1 MEQKNL
7 KDNENNNINS
17 DISSNEIYN
26 NKNNKQ
32 IKESI
37 IFSNTQEFSSGDTL
51 FGNNYA
57 KYYLNN
63 KILSSKTCFDLRPK
77 KMGNLYVFLFIN
89 NQPIFAIGNNKLYL
103 VIIYELVLHFSFFI
117 LMKTIIKSLFL
128 YMKIMLIS
136 FYLNCF
142 ICHMFIYLIN
152 PGIPNIKYYAKKFI
166 RSEQYIKLKEKEK
179 KNYYLCEICNIIV
192 NIQDAIQHCEEC
204 DICIKQLDHHCYW
217 TGKCIAKNNVWAFNL
232 FSLGTLLYIVWYF
245 IMIIYWI
252 ILQIAHYNSLN
263 KQK

>member
-1 MEQKNL
+1 
-7 KDNENNNINS
+7 
-17 DISSNEIYN
+17 
-26 NKNNKQ
+26 
-32 IKESI
+32 
-37 IFSNTQEFSSGDTL
+37 
-51 FGNNYA
+51 
-57 KYYLNN
+57 
-63 KILSSKTCFDLRPK
+63 
-77 KMGNLYVFLFIN
+77 
-89 NQPIFAIGNNKLYL
+89 
-103 VIIYELVLHFSFFI
+103 
-117 LMKTIIKSLFL
+117 
-128 YMKIMLIS
+128 MLIS

>member
-117 LMKTIIKSLFL
+117 LMKIIIKNLFL
-128 YMKIMLIS
+128 YMK
-136 FYLNCF
+136 
-142 ICHMFIYLIN
+142 
-152 PGIPNIKYYAKKFI
+152 IKYYAKKFI